1 MRLLEKLGY
10 HPASAFDGEA
20 ALAHVQQ
27 QPCDVILMDDEMPGL
42 TGPAATAEIR
52 KLIPAEK
59 QPVIVALTA
68 HALVGDRE
76 RYLAAG
82 MDEYL
87 TKPLRVEHLN
97 ALLARLPALRAA
109 LRSRPHG

>member
-1 MRLLEKLGY
+1 MVIWFGWRLIFGGTLI
-10 HPASAFDGEA
+10 
-20 ALAHVQQ
+20 ALISLIDADRQWFKGRHGI
-27 QPCDVILMDDEMPGL
+27 D
-42 TGPAATAEIR
+42 ATAEIR
-52 KLIPAEK
+52 RQIPAVR

-87 TKPLRVEHLN
+87 TKPLRVEHLT
-97 ALLARLPALRAA
+97 ALLSRVPELKSELRA
-109 LRSRPHG
+109 RQPR